1 MRYPRVMIAG
11 TASGVGKTTISTA
24 IMLALKDRGIK
35 TQPFKA
41 GPDYVD
47 PTHHSLAAGRVSAN
61 LDGWMCS
68 RASIIELFCRRAQ
81 DADISIIE
89 GVMGLYD
96 GFADTEEGS
105 SAHLAKMLG
114 CPVVLILDA
123 RSLSRSQAAVVLG
136 FKNFDKKVNIAGVI
150 LNNIG
155 SPVHYQH
162 IKNSIENS
170 VRVKVLGYFP
180 KNPKLSIKERHLGLV
195 PAVEKAP
202 DSKSQKELLNMA
214 KRHIDIK
221 GLLKIGQKAKPLGKI
236 KQLIFSS
243 PMIVGTA
250 HCAVPTKQVVI
261 AVAKDKAFNF
271 YYQDNL
277 DILKGLGARLVEFS
291 PLADKGLPK
300 DTDGV
305 YIGGGFPELFAQGLS
320 ANKRMKADILN
331 KAKNEMPIYAECGGL
346 MYLMKA
352 LRNFQKEEFPM
363 AGVFSGKVNMGKK
376 LRGLGYVTLRCV
388 SDNILSRKYQ
398 ENRAHIFHWSY
409 LSGVN
414 PSMVKYAYKISKNNE
429 TFYDGLIK
437 NNVLAS
443 YAHLHF
449 ASNIK
454 FAENFVQKCREYG
467 KAKAL

>member
-1 MRYPRVMIAG
+1 MTYPRIMIAG

-24 IMLALKDRGIK
+24 IMLALKDMGIK

-41 GPDYVD
+41 GPDYID
-47 PTHHSLAAGRVSAN
+47 PTHHSFAAGRVSAN

-68 RASIIELFCRRAQ
+68 RAAIIELFCRHAQ

-105 SAHLAKMLG
+105 SAHLAKILC

-123 RSLSRSQAAVVLG
+123 RSLSRSLAATVLG
-136 FKNFDKKVNIAGVI
+136 FKNFDKDVHIAGVI

-155 SPVHYQH
+155 SPAHYQH
-162 IKNSIENS
+162 IKSSIENN
-170 VRVKVLGYFP
+170 VGVKVLGYFP
-180 KNPKLSIKERHLGLV
+180 KNSKLSIKERHLGLV
-195 PAVEKAP
+195 PALEKAP
-202 DSKSQKELLNMA
+202 EKEFQKELLNIA

-221 GLLKIGQKAKPLGKI
+221 GILEISRKVKPFK
-236 KQLIFSS
+236 KNRQLIFSS
-243 PMIVGTA
+243 PMIAGTA
-250 HCAVPTKQVVI
+250 QCAVPAKQVVI

-277 DILKGLGARLVEFS
+277 DILKELGARLVEFS
-291 PLADKGLPK
+291 PLADERLPK

-305 YIGGGFPELFAQGLS
+305 YIGGGFPELFAQNLS
-320 ANKRMKADILN
+320 ENEMMRAEILS
-331 KAKNEMPIYAECGGL
+331 KAKKGMPIYAECGGL

-352 LRNFQKEEFPM
+352 LINFQREEFPM
-363 AGVFSGKVNMGKK
+363 AGVFNGKVNMGKR
-376 LRGLGYVTLRCV
+376 LRGLGYVTLK
-388 SDNILSRKYQ
+388 SINDNILSQKHQ
-398 ENRAHIFHWSY
+398 ENKAHIFHWSY
-409 LSGVN
+409 LSGIS
-414 PSMVKYAYKISKNNE
+414 PASAKYAYRIEKNGE
-429 TFYDGLIK
+429 AFYDGLIK

-449 ASNIK
+449 ASNLK
-454 FAENFVQKCREYG
+454 FAENFVEKCREVI
-467 KAKAL
+467 